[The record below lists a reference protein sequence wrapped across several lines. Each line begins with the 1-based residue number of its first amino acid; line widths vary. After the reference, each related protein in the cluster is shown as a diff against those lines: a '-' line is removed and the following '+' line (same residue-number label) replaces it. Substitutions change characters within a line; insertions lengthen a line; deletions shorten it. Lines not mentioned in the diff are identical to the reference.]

1 MLAPGETLGPYTILD
16 LLAVGGMGEVYRA
29 SDSRLNRQVA
39 IKVLPSDVAADPLAL
54 ERFRREARA
63 VAALSH
69 PNILAIF
76 DVGSEQ
82 GIHYAV
88 TELLEGETLRMRM
101 HRRPFTTREA
111 LEMVAE
117 IADGVA
123 AAHASGIVHRDLKP
137 ENVFLT
143 SAGRVKVLDFGLA
156 RGGTA
161 VADARI
167 SGTNAAFLSTQ
178 TGVVMGTVGY
188 LAPEQVEGSAPTPAT
203 DVFAL
208 GCILFE
214 LLAGHTPF
222 DRPSSA
228 HAMVALMHDEA
239 PRLASTGDAL
249 LRNTDAIVQHCLAK
263 DPSERFA
270 DASALAGA
278 TRAILAGAR
287 HPVRRRAF
295 PWPLVIGAS
304 ILLVLAV
311 IAYFV
316 VASRK
321 ELIDHGYDL
330 RVSDL
335 RGDAESRRMITL
347 ALQADAQGNRP
358 KAQELFEEAWRRP
371 SESSF
376 PAGFLASFNDAAGNA
391 AEAGRWAKAAESRM
405 AGASPYESLLVR
417 YLTATGGPR
426 ELTLAKSALEL
437 RPRAWRLRLAAAH
450 IHLSQ
455 RQRGAALRELQQID
469 VQKPDDRRLMLV
481 LADRASLG
489 DIEGAAR
496 DLQRSR
502 LMQRPALR
510 HYVEARIAW
519 ARGDARGARA
529 HYDRAAEE
537 ATEENS
543 SQLDVEARM
552 LGGIASLKSG
562 NWPAAQR
569 SFALAAERAKQ
580 FHLRYRQF
588 ENIMLAAYAAH
599 RAGDPE
605 QRDAKLNAGAAL
617 VSKNDDY
624 AMAVLRI
631 LAIRLGSDAWKSWPR
646 PSLANEPAADAML
659 RAREVWATGDLE
671 GAARELGRVR
681 AEGIDATA
689 LREEAELLAFELGRP
704 FTRMPAD
711 TPYPNVVR
719 WLAIFDLR

>member
-16 LLAVGGMGEVYRA
+16 LLAVGGMGEIYRA

-39 IKVLPSDVAADPLAL
+39 IKVLPSDVAADPLSL

-76 DVGSEQ
+76 DFGSEQ

-101 HRRPFTTREA
+101 HRGRFTTREA
-111 LEMVAE
+111 LEMIAE

-123 AAHASGIVHRDLKP
+123 AAHAGGIVHRDLKP
-137 ENVFLT
+137 ENVFIT
-143 SAGRVKVLDFGLA
+143 TTGRVKVLDFGLA

-167 SGTNAAFLSTQ
+167 SGTDAAFLTTQ

-188 LAPEQVEGSAPTPAT
+188 LAPEQVEGLAPTPAT

-239 PRLASTGDAL
+239 PRLAVTGDSLMRDA
-249 LRNTDAIVQHCLAK
+249 DAIVQQCLAK
-263 DPSERFA
+263 NPEERFG
-270 DASALAGA
+270 DASALGSA
-278 TRAILAGAR
+278 TRAVLAGAR
-287 HPVRRRAF
+287 HPAHRRAF
-295 PWPLVIGAS
+295 PWRLVIGAS
-304 ILLVLAV
+304 IVLVLAL

-316 VASRK
+316 AASRN
-321 ELIDHGYDL
+321 ELIDHGYDI
-330 RVSDL
+330 RASDL
-335 RGDAESRRMITL
+335 RGDAESRRILTL

-358 KAQELFEEAWRRP
+358 KAQELLEEAWRRP
-371 SESSF
+371 SKSAF
-376 PAGFLASFNDAAGNA
+376 PAAFLSSFNDAAGNS
-391 AEAGRWAKAAESRM
+391 AEAERWAKAAETRM

-469 VQKPDDRRLMLV
+469 VRKPDDRRLMLV

-489 DIEGAAR
+489 DIDGATR
-496 DLQRSR
+496 DLRRSR

-510 HYVEARIAW
+510 DYVEARTAW
-519 ARGDARGARA
+519 ARGDARGARM
-529 HYDRAAEE
+529 HYDRAADR
-537 ATEENS
+537 AAEENS
-543 SQLDVEARM
+543 SQLEVEARM
-552 LGGIASLKSG
+552 LGGVASLKVG
-562 NWPAAQR
+562 DWAAAQR
-569 SFALAAERAKQ
+569 NFALAAERAKQ
-580 FHLRYRQF
+580 FDLRYRQF
-588 ENIMLAAYAAH
+588 ENTTLAAYAAH

-605 QRDAKLNAGAAL
+605 QRDAKLRASAAL
-617 VSKNDDY
+617 LVNDDY
-624 AMAVLRI
+624 GMAVLRI
-631 LAIRLGSDAWKSWPR
+631 LAIRLGSDVWRSWRR
-646 PSLANEPAADAML
+646 PSLANEPAIDAML
-659 RAREVWATGDLE
+659 RAREVWATGDLTA
-671 GAARELGRVR
+671 AARELARVR
-681 AEGIDATA
+681 AEGIDGTA
-689 LREEAELLAFELGRP
+689 LREEAELLAAELHRP
-704 FTRMPAD
+704 FMRLPAD
-711 TPYPNVVR
+711 TPYPNLVR
-719 WLAIFDLR
+719 WLAIFDLP